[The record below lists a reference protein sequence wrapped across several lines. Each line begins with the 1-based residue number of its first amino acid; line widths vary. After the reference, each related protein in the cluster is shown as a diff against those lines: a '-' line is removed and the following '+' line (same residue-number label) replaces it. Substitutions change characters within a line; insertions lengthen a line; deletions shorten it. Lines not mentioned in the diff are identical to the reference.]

1 MIIPVLLPLPFNH
14 PFHYEGEEGYS
25 SGDFVRVPF
34 GKRELFG
41 VVVADSKEHRLPD
54 KTKIRPILEKCP
66 YPPLA
71 AVNLE
76 FLEWVAKYTLQ
87 PPGSVL
93 KMMMPAI
100 GALETEKKVSGYLLN
115 EAFQE
120 KLSAGALKIQE
131 VLKTR
136 DAPLPL
142 SEIASLAGVGEQTVR
157 TFLKK
162 GGLLSVPLP
171 SSDHETLFDEAPSI
185 PRLLE
190 EQKEAAETLR
200 LKLDQG
206 YSTTLL
212 DGVTGSGKTEVYL
225 EAVSACLEG
234 GKQALVLLPEISL
247 SPQMVDRYRKRF
259 GTDPVLWHS
268 DLTPAQRRKAYRAVL
283 RGEGRVIV
291 GARSAL
297 FLPYPNLGLIVVD
310 EEHDGA
316 YKQEEGVI
324 YHARDMAVVRARKGG
339 IPIVLVSATPSLET
353 IFNCEQG
360 RYERLHLSSRY
371 GDARLPEI
379 ELIDLKVEK
388 KRGDKG
394 WLSPPLC
401 KAILGTLEA
410 REQVLLYLNR
420 RGYAPL
426 TLCGS
431 CGEKVECPFC
441 TAWLVDHRK
450 AGRLLCHHCGHTVT
464 LSDTCAKCNAEG
476 ALVPCGP
483 GVERIAEEVCR
494 KFPSARVEILSSD
507 MMTSPK
513 KMQEILERVQSK
525 EIDILIGTQMIA
537 KGHHFPELTL
547 VGVIDADIGLQGG
560 DLRATE
566 KTYQLLHQV
575 SGRAGRSQKP
585 GKVLIQ
591 TYMPQHPVM
600 QALLSGDRDAFIAR
614 ELASR
619 SRGGL
624 PPYGRLA
631 GLILSS
637 PHLKEVEGLARHLA
651 RIRPPS
657 DLYQLL
663 GPAPAPIALLRGRH
677 RFRLL
682 LKSGR
687 NALPQPYLDDW
698 LAKHPIPKNIKIQID
713 IDPQSFL

>member
-14 PFHYEGEEGYS
+14 PFHYEGEGYS
-25 SGDFVRVPF
+25 AGDFVRVPF

-41 VVVADSKEHRLPD
+41 VIVEQSSEQVLPD
-54 KTKIRPILEKCP
+54 KAKMKPILEKCP

-71 AVNLE
+71 SVNLE

-87 PPGSVL
+87 PLGSVL
-93 KMMMPAI
+93 KMILPNI
-100 GALETEKKVSGYLLN
+100 GALEPEKRELGYLLN
-115 EAFQE
+115 NAFQGG
-120 KLSAGALKIQE
+120 LSRSALKIQE
-131 VLKTR
+131 TLKNR
-136 DAPLPL
+136 DKPHAL

-162 GGLLSVPLP
+162 GGLLAVSLP
-171 SSDHETLFDEAPSI
+171 SSNNENLFYDSPSV
-185 PRLLE
+185 PHLLE
-190 EQKEAAETLR
+190 EQREAADILR
-200 LKLDQG
+200 RKLSHG
-206 YSTTLL
+206 YSATLL

-225 EAVSACLEG
+225 EAVSACLEA

-259 GTDPVLWHS
+259 STDPILWHS

-283 RGEGRVIV
+283 KGEGRVIV

-297 FLPYPNLGLIVVD
+297 FLPYPDLGLIVVD

-324 YHARDMAVVRARKGG
+324 YHGRDMAVVRALKGQ
-339 IPIVLVSATPSLET
+339 IPIILVSATPSLET

-360 RYERLHLSSRY
+360 RYERIHLSSRY
-371 GDARLPEI
+371 GEAQLPEI
-379 ELIDLKVEK
+379 ELIDLKEEK
-388 KRGDKG
+388 KRREKG
-394 WLSPPLC
+394 WLSPTLC
-401 KAILGTLEA
+401 EAILRTLEA
-410 REQVLLYLNR
+410 QEQILLYLNR

-450 AGRLLCHHCGHTVT
+450 AGRLLCHHCGHAVT
-464 LSDTCAKCNAEG
+464 LSDTCTKCNAEG
-476 ALVPCGP
+476 SLVPCGP
-483 GVERIAEEVCR
+483 GVERIAEEVFQ
-494 KFPSARVEILSSD
+494 KFPSARIEILSSD

-513 KMQEILERVQSK
+513 KMQEILEKVQAK
-525 EIDILIGTQMIA
+525 EIDVLIGTQMIA

-547 VGVIDADIGLQGG
+547 VGVVDADIGLQGG

-575 SGRAGRSQKP
+575 SGRAGRSRKP

-600 QALLSGDRDAFIAR
+600 QALLSGDRDAFIAQ

-637 PHLKEVEGLARHLA
+637 SHLKDVEGLARHLA
-651 RIRPPS
+651 RARPPS

-663 GPAPAPIALLRGRH
+663 GPAPAPISLLRGKH
-677 RFRLL
+677 RWRLL

-687 NALPQPYLDDW
+687 NALPQPYLDAW
-698 LAKHPIPKNIKIQID
+698 LAKHSIPKNVKIQID